1 MAPFPRQ
8 PEGSLTAGRHSL
20 KRRLITA
27 LILAPLVL
35 LVVVAGPP
43 LSDLL
48 LLLMAGVM
56 AWEWAH
62 VCRGGRPLELPELA
76 STLAAPLTLL
86 LAMVAGLLG
95 LLAGLAGALLLLL
108 WSWRASLHRDALLP
122 WLIAG
127 LLYVVIPLWLLHWL
141 RGDDAEG
148 RDLVLWLLLVIW
160 AVDSGAYAFGKT
172 IGGPRL
178 APRWSPNKTWA
189 GLLGGAFS
197 SLLVGWLAALL
208 LDMDSAAL
216 MGLLGAFLAFVGQ
229 GGDLLESAFKRRF
242 GLKDASHLIPGHG
255 GVLDRVDGLVAAV
268 LPVAALAAVGAF

>member
-43 LSDLL
+43 LSNLL

>member
-48 LLLMAGVM
+48 LLVMAGVM